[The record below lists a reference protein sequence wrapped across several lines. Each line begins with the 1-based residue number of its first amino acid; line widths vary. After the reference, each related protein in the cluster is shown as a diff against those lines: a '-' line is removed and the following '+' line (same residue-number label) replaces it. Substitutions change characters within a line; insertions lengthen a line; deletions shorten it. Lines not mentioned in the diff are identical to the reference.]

1 MNRTEFWT
9 IIGLL
14 IAMMALMN
22 FQFIHLSGRITDN
35 ADAIAEIRVD
45 IAALRSDMDVAIAG
59 LRSEMVGE
67 IAGVRADMVS
77 LRSEMVGEIAGVRA
91 DMVSLR
97 SEMVGEIAGL
107 RAEMAA
113 GFAKLE
119 NLVIREVYANRE
131 GILQLEQRMTDVE
144 EIIIDAPA
152 DGD

>member
-35 ADAIAEIRVD
+35 ADAIAEIRVE
-45 IAALRSDMDVAIAG
+45 IAG
-59 LRSEMVGE
+59 LRSDMEGLRSDTE
-67 IAGVRADMVS
+67 GAIAG

-131 GILQLEQRMTDVE
+131 RILQLEQRMTDVE

>member
-1 MNRTEFWT
+1 MNRTEFRT

-35 ADAIAEIRVD
+35 ADAIAEIRVE
-45 IAALRSDMDVAIAG
+45 IAG
-59 LRSEMVGE
+59 LRSDMEGLRSDTE
-67 IAGVRADMVS
+67 GAIAG
-77 LRSEMVGEIAGVRA
+77 
-91 DMVSLR
+91 LR

-131 GILQLEQRMTDVE
+131 RILQLEQRMTDVE